1 MISQRT
7 KDALAAA
14 KAIGDLRDYCRREL
28 QQAAIERAKALEPAF
43 NELAA

>member
-14 KAIGDLRDYCRREL
+14 KAIGGLRDYCREL
-28 QQAAIERAKALEPAF
+28 QQAAIERAKAGAGVQ
-43 NELAA
+43 